1 MDVFSVAR
9 IGHEHL
15 VDGVNTFVNDVRKI
29 FGASRTLV
37 GMLFAIALVRG
48 IGIALVFQ
56 SLEQLVDGAL
66 GARGVGVVTDA
77 LRSAWW
83 ATLCFVLITFAAVVA
98 IRRLSGLSLSLVQRA
113 VNVLQPVSLLVVAW
127 PMLNAA
133 LSLMVLLVIVRA
145 FFVNRYIVFAA
156 SASIAVLTLM
166 SAHDILVFTATR
178 TMTVGSMLAVGG
190 ASLYVGL
197 TMAARPYITKI
208 LS

>member
-37 GMLFAIALVRG
+37 SMLFAIALVRG

-133 LSLMVLLVIVRA
+133 LSLMVFLIIVRA
-145 FFVNRYIVFAA
+145 FFVNRYIVFVA